1 MNQKEIPLISV
12 ILPLYNEP
20 LNQAKE
26 SIESICKQTYRR
38 LEILLLLDNPQNE
51 PLKKLMMDYQ
61 NSDPRVKCVFNEQNI
76 GLPAT
81 LNKGINE
88 ANGAYI
94 ARMDGDDI
102 SLPERLEKQLDF
114 LISHPNV
121 DLVGCDAFAI
131 DENGIK
137 IGYYSK
143 MKNNYSLKKM
153 LEHCSTSLIH
163 PTWLGKKELFE
174 RCLYRNF
181 FRSQDYDFMLRADAL
196 KATFHN
202 LKEPLFKYRIPQK
215 SLRSISCKY
224 AYEQYINA
232 MLARKQFYAFKK
244 TGKYP
249 DLPEFNYDET
259 DKMRYLRTVPLLN
272 ELRNNWF
279 NHNIFRCF
287 MLFVRI
293 WKIDSRP
300 IKLRI
305 KSVTLGKVLRIAD
318 FFSR

>member
-1 MNQKEIPLISV
+1 MNHTDTPLISV

-20 LNQAKE
+20 LNLAAE
-26 SIESICKQTYRR
+26 SIESICTQTYSN
-38 LEILLLLDNPQNE
+38 LEILLLLDNPKNTS
-51 PLKKLMMDYQ
+51 LKELIMSYKKK
-61 NSDPRVKCVFNEQNI
+61 DPRVKCIFNEQNL

-81 LNKGINE
+81 LNKGIDYAKGE
-88 ANGAYI
+88 FI

-102 SLPERLEKQLDF
+102 SLPTRLEKQLTF
-114 LISHPNV
+114 LMSHPQV
-121 DLVGCDAFAI
+121 DLVGCDALAI
-131 DENGIK
+131 DEDGTP

-143 MKNNYSLKKM
+143 MKSDYTLKKM

-174 RCLYRNF
+174 RCRYRNF

-232 MLARKQFYAFKK
+232 MLARKQFYVFKK

-249 DLPEFNYDET
+249 ALPEFNYDET
-259 DKMRYLRTVPLLN
+259 DKMRYLQTVPLLN